1 MSIQI
6 VRDVDDALKSKV
18 RSGLIAFNHKHFPER
33 LSGNYEEVHFFLK
46 DSQGEVRG
54 GILCEICWN
63 WLEVH
68 ILYVDE
74 SLRHGG
80 YGTRLLQQAEQV
92 AKEKGCDFSKL
103 DTLSFQ
109 ALDFYKKH
117 GYEVF
122 GQIENAGGH
131 THYYL
136 TKQLKSTTAGGA
148 K

>member
-6 VRDVDDALKSKV
+6 VRDFDDTLKNKV
-18 RSGLIAFNHKHFPER
+18 RDGLIAFNYKHFPEKLR
-33 LSGNYEEVHFFLK
+33 GNYEELHFFLK
-46 DSQGEVRG
+46 DDQGEVLG
-54 GILCEICWN
+54 GILSEICWN

-80 YGTRLLQQAEQV
+80 YGKQLLQQAEQ
-92 AKEKGCDFSKL
+92 AAIAKGCDFSKV

-109 ALDFYKKH
+109 ALDFYKKQ
-117 GYEVF
+117 GYAVF
-122 GQIENAGGH
+122 GQIENAGGY

-136 TKQLKSTTAGGA
+136 TKQLKPN
-148 K
+148 